1 MSLNPGVGR
10 GHNGSA
16 AINAALEDAITLDS
30 YAVADLPDAA
40 DYEGKMIH
48 CSDGVDGGAACLAYS
63 NGTSWLRVLLGAA
76 VAGA

>member
-48 CSDGVDGGAACLAYS
+48 CSDGNAGAACLAYS
-63 NGTSWLRVLLGAA
+63 DGADWLRVLLGAA
-76 VAGA
+76 VATA